1 MIVFNKNN
9 NLAEININMELSLD
23 DSTRPVGGLPDP
35 MMNTVFTDS
44 SNIFINVFHTKTLT
58 MWHFSYNFLQKKIIG
73 DPVKTQLEYCTINFP
88 FKSFYDDDKDRVYIF
103 YRQGQ
108 SYTVSP
114 KRPNKILKQQ
124 IWDYDL
130 GQMYL
135 VNNKILM
142 VKSSCEIVFFK
153 HQATKEYARDGP
165 IDQPNNVLRWV
176 KYHTIDITGFIF
188 HFQGDERFQLITD
201 KLVYFYIFDE
211 AEDGVEP
218 NFIPR
223 LEATMFNFMTCTTFM
238 VDIQEKFSITYKS
251 GQPNFNIFKRKYDH
265 GFKELFDNVKSREGC
280 CGANIESRNLFL
292 ISDDNYI

>member
-9 NLAEININMELSLD
+9 NLAEININLELSLD

-153 HQATKEYARDGP
+153 HQATKEFASDGP

-188 HFQGDERFQLITD
+188 HF
-201 KLVYFYIFDE
+201 
-211 AEDGVEP
+211 
-218 NFIPR
+218 
-223 LEATMFNFMTCTTFM
+223 
-238 VDIQEKFSITYKS
+238 
-251 GQPNFNIFKRKYDH
+251 
-265 GFKELFDNVKSREGC
+265 
-280 CGANIESRNLFL
+280 
-292 ISDDNYI
+292 